1 MTPAASVVLFS
12 DFGPG
17 GRTDWHEMKAVLA
30 ELARQD
36 FREPVEYVLVESAT
50 RRDSIPADLALVLP
64 SLKVAISPAVT
75 SAALKNAGVRAASAE
90 IVGLLPADCLPATDW
105 LSQMVAALRRRP
117 DAAAVSGR
125 TDYPGRSLALR
136 TCALLERGFLDP
148 GGAGDTWSVSYNN
161 AGYRRSLLMEHP
173 FPELDFACGGK
184 THAEAIRRGGHRVV
198 FEPAMKVVHHF
209 EGWVLEKDIRR
220 NLGYAAIASRRHEP
234 RIAFGWV
241 TRLGYGAIPLL
252 LAARTLYD
260 FRVCLRSGRDYGIR
274 WYETPFALAAAA
286 AVRLLEVPGMVH
298 AVRGRPLPAT
308 AFR

>member
-1 MTPAASVVLFS
+1 MTPAASVVLYS

-17 GRTDWHEMKAVLA
+17 GKTDWHEMKAVLA

-36 FREPVEYVLVESAT
+36 FREPAEYILVESAERAHT
-50 RRDSIPADLALVLP
+50 IPPDLADGLP
-64 SLKVAISPAVT
+64 SLKVVVSPATT
-75 SAALKNAGVRAASAE
+75 SAELKNEGVRAATAE
-90 IVGLLPADCLPATDW
+90 IVGLLPADCLPAPDW
-105 LSQMVAALRRRP
+105 VRRMVEALRRRP

-125 TDYPGRSLALR
+125 TDYPGESLALR
-136 TCALLERGFLDP
+136 TFALLERGFLDP
-148 GGAGDTWSVSYNN
+148 GRAGDTWSVSYNN
-161 AGYRRSLLMEHP
+161 AGYRRSVLLAHP
-173 FPELDFACGGK
+173 FPDVGFACGGK
-184 THAEAIRRGGHRVV
+184 GHAEAFRRGGHRVI

-209 EGWVLEKDIRR
+209 EGWVLEKDIRQ

-234 RIAFGWV
+234 RIPFSWV

-260 FRVCLRSGRDYGIR
+260 WRVCLRSARDYGLR
-274 WYETPFALAAAA
+274 WYETPFALGMAA
-286 AVRLLEVPGMVH
+286 AVRVLEVPGMVH